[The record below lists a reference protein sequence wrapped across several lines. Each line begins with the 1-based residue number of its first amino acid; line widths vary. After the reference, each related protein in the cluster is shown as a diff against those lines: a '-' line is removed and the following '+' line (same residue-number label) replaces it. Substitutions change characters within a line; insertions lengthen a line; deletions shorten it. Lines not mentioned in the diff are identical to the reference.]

1 MSDVK
6 EKVAEVV
13 DSVKEPLEV
22 ALIDIVQSSV
32 KAKDFLVSELPEVV
46 EQLLMWQFWYN
57 LIWFVGSVGVLFFSW
72 KQIKKLYKNCRDD
85 NWKDDNVVIPNSI
98 GMILLGIPFL
108 IALVEGI
115 NLVWLQI
122 WVAPKVYLIEYLTSL
137 TK

>member
-6 EKVAEVV
+6 EEVAEVV
-13 DSVKEPLEV
+13 HSAKEQLEI
-22 ALIDIVQSSV
+22 ALVDLIQSSV